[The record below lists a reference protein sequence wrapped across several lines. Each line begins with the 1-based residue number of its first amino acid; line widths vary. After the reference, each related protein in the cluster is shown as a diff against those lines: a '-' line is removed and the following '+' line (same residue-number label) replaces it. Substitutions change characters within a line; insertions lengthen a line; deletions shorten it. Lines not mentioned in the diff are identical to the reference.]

1 MSLSHYTR
9 NILNIKD
16 ENINFEENCLEIKKI
31 NNKTIKVF
39 HGKLTYTPEVC
50 PNCGCLY
57 ESNPETII
65 KYGFKK
71 NCKIKTTRVGNF
83 DTILLLESC
92 LGEFTVLRM
101 IAPSEITAYAYKTD
115 KVGKYAVS
123 RKDALLEFLI
133 EYYELYKDTVPSVFS
148 NQLVG

>member
-1 MSLSHYTR
+1 MQNLEMRFFKLYG
-9 NILNIKD
+9 IKPLINKSSTYNKDVFTVD
-16 ENINFEENCLEIKKI
+16 EVYPEIN
-31 NNKTIKVF
+31 
-39 HGKLTYTPEVC
+39 G
-50 PNCGCLY
+50 
-57 ESNPETII
+57 
-65 KYGFKK
+65 
-71 NCKIKTTRVGNF
+71 

>member
-1 MSLSHYTR
+1 MQNLETR
-9 NILNIKD
+9 FFKLYGIKPLINKRATYNKDVSTVD
-16 ENINFEENCLEIKKI
+16 EVYPEIN
-31 NNKTIKVF
+31 
-39 HGKLTYTPEVC
+39 G
-50 PNCGCLY
+50 
-57 ESNPETII
+57 
-65 KYGFKK
+65 
-71 NCKIKTTRVGNF
+71 
-83 DTILLLESC
+83 DTVLLLESC

-115 KVGKYAVS
+115 KIGKYAAS

>member
-1 MSLSHYTR
+1 MQNLETRFFKLYGIKPLINKR
-9 NILNIKD
+9 NIDYK
-16 ENINFEENCLEIKKI
+16 EVSSAEVYPKI
-31 NNKTIKVF
+31 N
-39 HGKLTYTPEVC
+39 G
-50 PNCGCLY
+50 
-57 ESNPETII
+57 
-65 KYGFKK
+65 
-71 NCKIKTTRVGNF
+71 

-123 RKDALLEFLI
+123 RKEALLEFLI

>member
-1 MSLSHYTR
+1 MQNLETR
-9 NILNIKD
+9 FFKLYGIKPLINKRATYNKDVSIVD
-16 ENINFEENCLEIKKI
+16 EVYPEIN
-31 NNKTIKVF
+31 
-39 HGKLTYTPEVC
+39 G
-50 PNCGCLY
+50 
-57 ESNPETII
+57 
-65 KYGFKK
+65 
-71 NCKIKTTRVGNF
+71 
-83 DTILLLESC
+83 DTVLLLESC

-115 KVGKYAVS
+115 KVGKYAAS

>member
-1 MSLSHYTR
+1 MRFFKLYG
-9 NILNIKD
+9 IKPL
-16 ENINFEENCLEIKKI
+16 INKRTTYNKDVFTVGEVYPEI
-31 NNKTIKVF
+31 N
-39 HGKLTYTPEVC
+39 G
-50 PNCGCLY
+50 
-57 ESNPETII
+57 
-65 KYGFKK
+65 
-71 NCKIKTTRVGNF
+71 